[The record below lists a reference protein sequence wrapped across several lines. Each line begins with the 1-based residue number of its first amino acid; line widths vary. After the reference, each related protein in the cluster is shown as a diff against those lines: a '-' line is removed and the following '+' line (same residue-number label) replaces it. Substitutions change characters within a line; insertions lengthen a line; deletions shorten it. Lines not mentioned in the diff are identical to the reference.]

1 MALEISKFLQTIP
14 GEYNPHRK
22 CGLLALVFLLWFYL
36 LNVAV

>member
-22 CGLLALVFLLWFYL
+22 CDLLALLWTEAFFF
-36 LNVAV
+36 